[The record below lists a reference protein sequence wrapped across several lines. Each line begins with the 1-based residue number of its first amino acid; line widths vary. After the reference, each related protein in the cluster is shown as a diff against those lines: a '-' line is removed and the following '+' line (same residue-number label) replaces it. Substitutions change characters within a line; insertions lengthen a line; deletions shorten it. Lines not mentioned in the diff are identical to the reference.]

1 MLDHRPLLLL
11 TFFSS
16 LFSSVPSSCRFIA
29 TLPSLATIVI
39 KLVWKLRKAQGV
51 HVSHIRGELKSA
63 DSKEQKW
70 TKKKKP
76 SKCFQ
81 APVMFVREML
91 IVHM

>member
-1 MLDHRPLLLL
+1 MLDHCPPLLL

-16 LFSSVPSSCRFIA
+16 LFVPSSCRFIA
-29 TLPSLATIVI
+29 TLPFIATIVI
-39 KLVWKLRKAQGV
+39 KLVSKLIKGDPRLSV
-51 HVSHIRGELKSA
+51 HVSHISAELKSA
-63 DSKEQKW
+63 DCKEQKW
-70 TKKKKP
+70 TQKN